1 MGFIENRKYMKM
13 GYVGTIYRSH
23 TWHLDCIKNGFAC
36 VIEEVL
42 MELFLVKVAVQEE
55 EEPAA
60 TTAEDIF
67 GFWIPVKFN
76 V

>member
-1 MGFIENRKYMKM
+1 MGFIENRKYMKV

-67 GFWIPVKFN
+67 WILDTS
-76 V
+76 